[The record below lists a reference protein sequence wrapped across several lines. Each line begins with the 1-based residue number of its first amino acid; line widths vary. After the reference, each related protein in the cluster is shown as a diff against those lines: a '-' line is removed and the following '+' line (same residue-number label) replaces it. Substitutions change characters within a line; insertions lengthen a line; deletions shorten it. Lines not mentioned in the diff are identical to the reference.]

1 MSSETILVVDDGQ
14 ENLDFIVEYIL
25 TPNGYQSMTATNGQE
40 GLKLAAEH
48 QPDLILLDLQMPKM
62 DGRQM
67 LEAMSERGID
77 IPVVLMTFHGSEEIV
92 IEMYRRGIKEYV
104 KKPYSAEEML
114 SAIDRSLSEV
124 RLRKEKEEL
133 VERLLRANQALKGRV
148 EELNILYRVG
158 KIVAATV
165 ELKKLLPQI
174 VEAAIQVTGAEEGR
188 VMLVEDGK
196 LVCCAEKRHNTGRPE
211 MVGYQTTDPAA
222 HHALKN
228 KAGLIAHREQFG
240 DYERSPFSAAYV
252 PLILRG
258 RVTGV
263 LMVGNM
269 SDTARELT
277 SNDTSLLSALSD
289 YTAIAVE
296 SSQNFDALQALN
308 EQEKQQIRGTFE
320 RFVAPSVVEKALAN
334 PEDLKLGGVRQ
345 EVTILFADIRGYTAW
360 SEKESP
366 ERVVEMLNDYLSLA
380 AELVMSWEGTLDK
393 FFGDGL
399 MAIFNAPKRQENH
412 VHLATDTALALLRA
426 ADELNERKGYGLSYS
441 VGLHVGEAVVGYI
454 GTRRALNYTAIGDVV
469 NLAKRLQEQ
478 AAPGQILAEQG
489 VITRLQ
495 GYVDAKEL
503 GALKVRNRKQ
513 PARVFAVNG
522 LTPL

>member
-14 ENLDFIVEYIL
+14 ENLEFIVEYIL
-25 TPNGYQSMTATNGQE
+25 TPNGYESITASNGQD
-40 GLKLAAEH
+40 GLKMAARHE
-48 QPDLILLDLQMPKM
+48 PDLILLDLQMPKM

-67 LEAMSERGID
+67 LDAMAERGID

-114 SAIDRSLSEV
+114 DAINRSLSEV
-124 RLRKEKEEL
+124 RLRKEKQEL
-133 VERLLRANQALKGRV
+133 VDRLLRANQALKGRV
-148 EELNILYRVG
+148 EELNILYRIG
-158 KIVAATV
+158 KTVASSV

-174 VEAAIQVTGAEEGR
+174 VEASIQVTGAEEGR
-188 VMLVEDGK
+188 VMLVDGNK
-196 LVCCAEKRHNTGRPE
+196 LVCRAEKRHNTGRPE
-211 MVGYQTTDPAA
+211 MVEYQTTDPAA
-222 HHALKN
+222 LHALKN
-228 KAGLIAHREQFG
+228 KSELIAHREQFG
-240 DYERSPFSAAYV
+240 DYERSPISAAYV
-252 PLILRG
+252 PLILRSN
-258 RVTGV
+258 VTGV

-269 SDTARELT
+269 NDNTREFT
-277 SNDTSLLSALSD
+277 QNDTSLLSALSD
-289 YTAIAVE
+289 YAAIAVE
-296 SSQNFDALQALN
+296 NSQNFDALHAVK
-308 EQEKQQIRGTFE
+308 EEEKQQIRGTFE

-360 SEKESP
+360 SEKEPP
-366 ERVVEMLNDYLSLA
+366 EKVVEMLNDYLSLA

-426 ADELNERKGYGLSYS
+426 AEELNERKGYGLSYS
-441 VGLHVGEAVVGYI
+441 VGIHVGEAVVGYI
-454 GTRRALNYTAIGDVV
+454 GTRRAMNYTAIGDVV

-478 AAPGQILAEQG
+478 AAPGQILAEQ
-489 VITRLQ
+489 VVVDRLK
-495 GYVDAKEL
+495 GHIDAKKL
-503 GALKVRNRKQ
+503 GDLKMRNRKQ
-513 PARVFAVNG
+513 PARVYAVNG
-522 LTPL
+522 LKPL